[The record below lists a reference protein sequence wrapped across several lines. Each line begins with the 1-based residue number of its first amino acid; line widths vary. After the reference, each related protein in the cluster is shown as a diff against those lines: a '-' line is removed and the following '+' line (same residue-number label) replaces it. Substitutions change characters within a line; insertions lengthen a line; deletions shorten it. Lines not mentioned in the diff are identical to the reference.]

1 MPLQDTQ
8 TNQQIIVHNENPLQ
22 ENEQPCLSLLAMYRT
37 ENRIQLNFVL

>member
-1 MPLQDTQ
+1 MPLQVTQ

-22 ENEQPCLSLLAMYRT
+22 ENEQPCLSLLAMYWT